1 MGRLPRDGRGARCAD
16 RVWNQNSD
24 LLGSLGVRSRR
35 GTLTRDRVED
45 HRTGREWRSHVHH
58 RDDRGRGAAVWR
70 GRRPVRL
77 RRRRGG
83 SFAGVLAGGPLAL
96 LLAHAAEHR
105 QGTGN
110 GHAAGVRAFP
120 RDLQVMCACR
130 DTISE
135 AMIPKQTARITLH
148 ANIPY
153 LVAAGNH
160 ETPRLRT
167 TTAALEYSNLVNAY
181 SAHGFEIDYH
191 PIEVGDTTVG
201 VTLVPHG
208 AVATAGAVT
217 PERDADINIL
227 VTHGL
232 VPNLEA
238 RQHEMGEANLPSGM
252 LEGAFDYIALGHY
265 HGFHEH
271 KPNSYY
277 SGATERVS
285 FGEVES
291 VPGFAI
297 VDFDGGG
304 VSVEH
309 VPIEARP
316 MIDLPFIRARE
327 MDAEGLTQEI
337 RKSVEGADLDGAV
350 VRLRAYDVKRG
361 VASGVDRDLI
371 RDLQRRCLNF
381 SLEIHAEER
390 PEAGDGG
397 PASAVF
403 GPLEEEFAA
412 FVKAR
417 RESGE

>member
-1 MGRLPRDGRGARCAD
+1 MDAILERE
-16 RVWNQNSD
+16 VD
-24 LLGSLGVRSRR
+24 LVIHSGDVFDSVRPA
-35 GTLTRDRVED
+35 T
-45 HRTGREWRSHVHH
+45 HVII
-58 RDDRGRGAAVWR
+58 GF
-70 GRRPVRL
+70 L
-77 RRRRGG
+77 
-83 SFAGVLAGGPLAL
+83 
-96 LLAHAAEHR
+96 
-105 QGTGN
+105 
-110 GHAAGVRAFP
+110 
-120 RDLQVMCACR
+120 
-130 DTISE
+130 
-135 AMIPKQTARITLH
+135 KQTARIT
-148 ANIPY
+148 ARADIPY
-153 LVAAGNH
+153 LVIAGNH

-167 TTAALEYSNLVNAY
+167 TTAALEYANLVNAY
-181 SAHGFEIDYH
+181 SAHGFEIDYE
-191 PIEVGDTTVG
+191 PIEVGDALVG

-208 AVATAGAVT
+208 AVGTTGAVT

-265 HGFHEH
+265 HEFHEH
-271 KPNSYY
+271 KANSFYA
-277 SGATERVS
+277 GATERFS

-297 VDFDGGG
+297 VEFDGGGG

-309 VPIEARP
+309 VPVEARP
-316 MIDLPFIRARE
+316 MMDLPFIRARE
-327 MDAEGLTQEI
+327 MDAADLTEEI
-337 RKSVEGADLDGAV
+337 RKRSANADLDGAV
-350 VRLRAYDVKRG
+350 VRLRAYDVRRG
-361 VASGVDRDLI
+361 VASGIDRELI

-390 PEAGDGG
+390 PEMGNGD

-417 RESGE
+417 KESGELEKDFADEFLEKGRGYLAQAASEEPGDVA